1 MKPLDAFTDF
11 SSLALPETENDL
23 SRRCLQVITRWVP
36 VAMRY
41 FNEWPGRPDC
51 GHFFGGVL
59 WYGQDTADPITTLAL
74 AASSPE
80 FDAELAG
87 HRADELRAVARKG
100 LRYLLFTHDTG
111 PEDCVRP
118 EKSWGRTEPAGT
130 KWGERG
136 RGFFPESQCGRTIA
150 NLTLAAA
157 LTRDLI
163 GDEEFEM
170 LANVAADYMER
181 FGDMAPKAGVY
192 NNTQTEENAWTALGL
207 TACMLLLPGHE
218 RLAEW
223 QENAKLWM
231 FRTTTTPQDTYDHSE
246 FADGKTV
253 ADLCGRIYTTLPDMT
268 AENHGFVHPSY
279 MASAL
284 TLSGMGLNL
293 LQLFGEPISPHIFW
307 RRRECYDLLKS
318 WCDGTGAPHCVQ
330 GMDWPYFA
338 YPVQA
343 LFHALANVH
352 LDDPDAALLE
362 LRSLSVVEKSSVAHS
377 GRMVPEETV
386 EHCHGQQD
394 PSLMRERMISS
405 LAEAYLAH
413 RLNGEGPAPSAEQD
427 FERRIQG
434 VQVYPHGGALLH
446 RHERGLTSLSWRN
459 RTMVMP
465 STREGSK
472 LIGGAGGS
480 MLAQIAVRGRAS
492 RTDLVELKIRESQD
506 RVCVLLEEHLAQAS
520 VRRRVFFASLPSG
533 KCVIF
538 ERLTALD
545 DITVENVKQGYLSVI
560 NDGYFGDHPDLRG
573 RRTVYWEDGD
583 RTFVGYAGDTDDED
597 EVLDLSRTGWV
608 NVDDRFGVVFRGTGA
623 AHYCNRHHFRVWH
636 ATEDDLVLCG
646 QDEPQDHGAGDTI
659 SELTALWCPE
669 QSPDETREERLV
681 VHDTPADVFAA
692 EADSFLCACNFSDD
706 RAELPVEIAV
716 PVGESFP
723 VSWGIAG
730 AADSELKARIAL
742 QPKEPLIVEMP

>member
-11 SSLALPETENDL
+11 SSLTLPETENDL
-23 SRRCLQVITRWVP
+23 SRRYLQIITRWVP

-41 FNEWPGRPDC
+41 FDEWPARPDC

-80 FDAELAG
+80 FDAGLGE
-87 HRADELRAVARKG
+87 HSADELRAVARKG

-118 EKSWGRTEPAGT
+118 TESWGRTEPAGT

-136 RGFFPESQCGRTIA
+136 RGFFPESQCGRGIA
-150 NLTLAAA
+150 NLA
-157 LTRDLI
+157 LTASLIRDLF
-163 GDEEFEM
+163 GEEEFEM

-218 RLAEW
+218 RLEEW

-246 FADGKTV
+246 FADGRTV
-253 ADLCGRIYTTLPDMT
+253 SELCGRIYTTLPDMT

-284 TLSGMGLNL
+284 TLSSIALNL
-293 LQLFGEPISPHIFW
+293 LQLFGEPIPPHMYW

-318 WCDGTGAPHCVQ
+318 WCDDTGAPHCVQ

-343 LFHALANVH
+343 LFHATANVH
-352 LDDPDAALLE
+352 LEDADAALLE
-362 LRSLSVVEKSSVAHS
+362 RRSLSIVGESSVAHS

-386 EHCHGQQD
+386 DHCHGQQD
-394 PSLMRERMISS
+394 PSLMRERMVSS

-413 RLNGEGPAPSAEQD
+413 RLNGEGQTPSAEQD
-427 FERRIQG
+427 FERRTQG
-434 VQVYPHGGALLH
+434 VHVYPHGGALLH
-446 RHERGLTSLSWRN
+446 RHARGLTSLSWRN
-459 RTMVMP
+459 RTMVLP
-465 STREGSK
+465 STREGSR

-480 MLAQIAVRGRAS
+480 MLGQIVIEGQAA
-492 RTDLVELKIRESQD
+492 RTDLVELKIREGQD
-506 RVCVLLEEHLAQAS
+506 RVCVLLEEHLAQGT
-520 VRRRVFFASLPSG
+520 VDRRMLFASLPNG
-533 KCVIF
+533 KCMTF
-538 ERLTALD
+538 ERLTALA
-545 DITVENVKQGYLSVI
+545 DITVESVKQGYLSVI
-560 NDGYFGDHPDLRG
+560 NDGYFGDRPDLRG
-573 RRTVYWEDGD
+573 QRTVYWEDGE
-583 RTFVGYAGDTDDED
+583 RAFVGYPSDTDAED
-597 EVLDLSRTGWV
+597 EVLDLSGTGWV
-608 NVDDRFGVVFRGTGA
+608 NVDDRFGLVFRSAGG
-623 AHYCNRHHFRVWH
+623 AHYRNRHYFKVWH
-636 ATEDDLVLCG
+636 ATEDDLVLCS
-646 QDEPQDHGAGDTI
+646 QEEPRDYAAGDTI

-669 QSPDETREERLV
+669 QSHDETREERLV

-692 EADSFLCACNFSDD
+692 EADSFLCACNFSGAP
-706 RAELPVEIAV
+706 AELPAEVAL
-716 PVGESFP
+716 PAGESLP
-723 VSWGIAG
+723 VSWGSALV
-730 AADSELKARIAL
+730 ADSDLKARVAL
-742 QPKEPLIVEMP
+742 QLREPLVTEMP